1 MIVSFLGGLSIIS
14 THVGIRVLH
23 NLKVLIVVTSLICL
37 DTGRIMHV
45 QSLTPEGLFSCLRLA
60 HSSLIGLGTQ
70 SWSFR
75 QQDRCSV
82 LSSDELLKLKI
93 FPYS

>member
-60 HSSLIGLGTQ
+60 HSSLIGPNRGPSGNRTDVQYCLQ
-70 SWSFR
+70 MNF
-75 QQDRCSV
+75 
-82 LSSDELLKLKI
+82 
-93 FPYS
+93 